1 MSTCQC
7 QGQQCQGR
15 IKEPMLPV
23 TLPGQPISGRPPLLL
38 CRRAMK
44 HGRWLVPTM
53 FDHVESR
60 KQTML
65 PVTLPGQPISVRPP
79 PLLCRT
85 MKHGRLV
92 PTMFDHVQ
100 SRKHRRQHRHL
111 HPSFFTQTR
120 WIRARPRP
128 PNPPLPHVFPPRMT
142 ERKNRCWPLMILLC
156 FNSKCKW
163 YSVCNVKRKRKRIRI
178 RKIQINRDQSK
189 KKNQSKIHQKQIMGK
204 KENQI
209 KQNQKHLNGVP
220 V

>member
-15 IKEPMLPV
+15 IKEP
-23 TLPGQPISGRPPLLL
+23 
-38 CRRAMK
+38 
-44 HGRWLVPTM
+44 
-53 FDHVESR
+53 
-60 KQTML
+60 ML

-92 PTMFDHVQ
+92 PTMFDHVE

-128 PNPPLPHVFPPRMT
+128 PNPPHLPHVFPPRMT

>member
-7 QGQQCQGR
+7 Q
-15 IKEPMLPV
+15 LSV

-53 FDHVESR
+53 FDHVE
-60 KQTML
+60 
-65 PVTLPGQPISVRPP
+65 
-79 PLLCRT
+79 
-85 MKHGRLV
+85 
-92 PTMFDHVQ
+92 

-204 KENQI
+204 KEKPNQNKTKNI
-209 KQNQKHLNGVP
+209 
-220 V
+220 